1 MKNKYYVCPL
11 IIAFAL
17 AATSC
22 KTTEKNY
29 QAAYDVAIQKKNRE
43 KAEEAELGIDE
54 GMLQSADGP
63 SKRVMEGGTFY
74 FESRKLKRPDTS
86 EVLRGKY
93 CVVIASYKMPTN
105 CNAQVK
111 DMQEKGYP
119 AFAAQDGDGKYYVV
133 IGEFPSMKEAARFS
147 AEYVKKEN
155 PKSYIGF
162 SQGPVV
168 IRS

>member
-1 MKNKYYVCPL
+1 MKNKYFL
-11 IIAFAL
+11 LTLSLAL
-17 AATSC
+17 VLGATSC

-29 QAAYDVAIQKKNRE
+29 KAAYDVAIQKKNKE
-43 KAEEAELGIDE
+43 KEENEELGIEE
-54 GMLQSADGP
+54 GMLQSEDGLA
-63 SKRVMEGGTFY
+63 KRVMEGGTFY
-74 FESRKLKRPDTS
+74 FESRRLKRPDTS

-133 IGEFPSMKEAARFS
+133 IGEFPSLKEAARFS
-147 AEYVKKEN
+147 AEYVEKEK
-155 PKSYIGF
+155 PQSYVGF